1 MVEIKT
7 LEKIT
12 FLEITNAF
20 NSAFSDYFFP
30 ILSTKE
36 QIEDKFLSEGGR
48 LDLSVGIFENE
59 KLIGFIL
66 NFIDIIDG
74 EKVNYNGGTGVISSY
89 RGKQLTL
96 KMYEFIL
103 PILKD
108 NNVSKMVLEVLTE
121 NLPAIKIYQKQGFK
135 ISREL
140 NCFKGK
146 LNGVTHRKLD
156 KVFQIVELKEL
167 NWNVLQTFWGYRPTW
182 QNSIS
187 TMNNLQKQN
196 ICIGV
201 KRDNMILGY
210 IIYSPKLKKINQMA
224 VDKEFR
230 NIGLGSYLLAYIF
243 NIEKEDISFINID
256 SRMLNMKNFLEQ
268 KGLNNYTS
276 QYEMELKL

>member
-12 FLEITNAF
+12 FLEIADTF
-20 NSAFSDYFFP
+20 NSAFSEYFFP
-30 ILSTKE
+30 VLFTKE
-36 QIEDKFLSEGGR
+36 QIEDKFLSEGGK

-66 NFIDIIDG
+66 NFIDTING

-89 RGKQLTL
+89 RGKQLTS

-108 NNVSKMVLEVLTE
+108 NKVNKMVLEVLTE
-121 NLPAIKIYQKQGFK
+121 NLPAIKTYQKQGFK
-135 ISREL
+135 IIREL

-146 LNGVTHRKLD
+146 LNGLTHNKLD
-156 KVFQIVELKEL
+156 KVFQILELKEL
-167 NWNVLQTFWGYRPTW
+167 NWNGLQTFWDYQPTW

-187 TMNNLQKQN
+187 TMNNLRKQN
-196 ICIGV
+196 LCIGV
-201 KRDNMILGY
+201 KKDNMILGY
-210 IIYSPKLKKINQMA
+210 IIYNPKLKRINQMA
-224 VDKEFR
+224 VDKAFR
-230 NIGLGSYLLAYIF
+230 NIGLGSYLLEYIF
-243 NIEKEDISFINID
+243 KIEKEDISFINID
-256 SRMLNMKNFLEQ
+256 SRMRNLKNFLEK
-268 KGLNNYTS
+268 KGLNNYTN

>member
-12 FLEITNAF
+12 FLEITDTF
-20 NSAFSDYFFP
+20 NSAFSEYFFP
-30 ILSTKE
+30 VLFTKE
-36 QIEDKFLSEGGR
+36 QIEDKFLSEGGK
-48 LDLSVGIFENE
+48 LDLSVGIFKNE

-66 NFIDIIDG
+66 NFIDTING

-89 RGKQLTL
+89 RGKQLTS

-108 NNVSKMVLEVLTE
+108 NKVNKMVLEVLTE
-121 NLPAIKIYQKQGFK
+121 NLPAIKTYQKQGFE
-135 ISREL
+135 IIREL

-146 LNGVTHRKLD
+146 LNGITHNKLD
-156 KVFQIVELKEL
+156 KVFQILELKEL
-167 NWNVLQTFWGYRPTW
+167 NWNGLQTFWDYQPTW

-196 ICIGV
+196 LCIGI
-201 KRDNMILGY
+201 KKDNMIIGY
-210 IIYSPKLKKINQMA
+210 IIYNPKLKRINQMA

-230 NIGLGSYLLAYIF
+230 NIGLGSYLLEYIF
-243 NIEKEDISFINID
+243 KIEKEDISFINID
-256 SRMLNMKNFLEQ
+256 SRMRNLKNFLEK
-268 KGLNNYTS
+268 KGPNNYTN